1 MARRYDAFLVRHW
14 ALDGERGSRIEVVHV
29 QSGDRSLGISLAEV
43 VTWMQ
48 ARVTSSGA
56 VDRAPPGDDAE
67 DDLARRL
74 TPAAGNPVAPPE

>member
-29 QSGDRSLGISLAEV
+29 QSGDRSLGTSLAEV

-56 VDRAPPGDDAE
+56 VDRAPPGDETE
-67 DDLARRL
+67 DDVPGR
-74 TPAAGNPVAPPE
+74 P

>member
-29 QSGDRSLGISLAEV
+29 QSGDRSLGTSLAEV

-56 VDRAPPGDDAE
+56 VDRAPPGGEPA
-67 DDLARRL
+67 DDLIGRSS
-74 TPAAGNPVAPPE
+74 PAAGNPVAPQE

>member
-29 QSGDRSLGISLAEV
+29 QSGERALGTSLTQV

-48 ARVTSSGA
+48 AQATSGGMADRALPGAGAGDNGSLPDVSSGIS
-56 VDRAPPGDDAE
+56 
-67 DDLARRL
+67 
-74 TPAAGNPVAPPE
+74 AGGSR